1 MRVLITGSNGFIG
14 KKLREELSKDYD
26 VIGIFRSKEN
36 TTNKKQDI
44 QADLTISKDI
54 NKIVNNLEARDIN
67 SVDVIVHTASEVAV
81 RGKLENEEILHSNAE
96 LTFNSIRLSSI
107 LSPSLFINLSSMS
120 VYPYID
126 GTFSEES
133 LCLPSKNDDFLYGL
147 SKLNTEMA
155 LQYFLPKYNCRLL
168 NLRISQVY
176 GKGMRK
182 DRIIPMMLEE
192 LNKKNSITVFGNGV
206 RTTNFI
212 HVLDLVK
219 AIKFFLES
227 DLSGTFNIGK
237 HNISLLDLAK
247 KLIEKKGDKE
257 SRIIKIQ
264 EGKTENF
271 ILDTSKLSKIIKL

>member
-14 KKLREELSKDYD
+14 KNLREDLSKDHE
-26 VIGIFRSKEN
+26 VFGILHSKEN
-36 TTNKKQDI
+36 VINKKLDI
-44 QADLTISKDI
+44 QADLKVLKDI
-54 NKIVNNLEARDIN
+54 NKIVTILGARDIN

-81 RGKLENEEILHSNAE
+81 REKLENKEILHSNNE
-96 LTFNSIRLSSI
+96 LTFNLVRLSSI

-133 LCLPSKNDDFLYGL
+133 FCLPSKNDDFLYGL
-147 SKLNTEMA
+147 SKLNAEMVF
-155 LQYFLPKYNCRLL
+155 QYFLPKLNCRLL

-182 DRIIPMMLEE
+182 DRIIPAMLEE

-212 HVLDLVK
+212 HVLDVVK
-219 AIKFFLES
+219 AIKHFLES

-237 HNISLLDLAK
+237 YNISLLDLAN

-264 EGKTENF
+264 DGKTENF

>member
-14 KKLREELSKDYD
+14 KKLREELSKDYE
-26 VIGIFRSKEN
+26 VLGIFRSKEN
-36 TTNKKQDI
+36 VINKKQDF
-44 QADLTISKDI
+44 QADLKILKDI
-54 NKIVNNLEARDIN
+54 NKIVNNLETRDIN

-81 RGKLENEEILHSNAE
+81 REKLESKEILHSNDE
-96 LTFNSIRLSSI
+96 LTFNLIRLSSI

-147 SKLNTEMA
+147 SKLNAEMV
-155 LQYFLPKYNCRLL
+155 LQYFLPKLNCCLL

-176 GKGMRK
+176 GEGMRK

-192 LNKKNSITVFGNGV
+192 LNKKNSITVYGNGV

-212 HVLDLVK
+212 HVSDLVK

-237 HNISLLDLAK
+237 YNISLLDLAK
-247 KLIEKKGDKE
+247 KLIEKEGDKE
-257 SRIIKIQ
+257 SRIIKIEGMRFLQ
-264 EGKTENF
+264 ELGF
-271 ILDTSKLSKIIKL
+271 

>member
-1 MRVLITGSNGFIG
+1 MRVLITGSNGYIG
-14 KKLREELSKDYD
+14 KKLGEELSKDYE
-26 VIGIFRSKEN
+26 VLGIFCSKEN
-36 TTNKKQDI
+36 IINKKQDI

-54 NKIVNNLEARDIN
+54 NKIVNNLETKDIN

-81 RGKLENEEILHSNAE
+81 RGKLENKEILHSSAE
-96 LTFNSIRLSSI
+96 LTFNSVRLSSI

-147 SKLNTEMA
+147 SKLNAEMV
-155 LQYFLPKYNCRLL
+155 LQYFLPELNCRLL

-192 LNKKNSITVFGNGV
+192 LNTKNSITVYGNGV

-212 HVLDLVK
+212 HVSDLVK

-237 HNISLLDLAK
+237 YNISLLDLAK
-247 KLIEKKGDKE
+247 KLIEKEGDKE